1 MTLNHNL
8 HYGGT
13 EIEEKYEHSK
23 RFRVGICVRNNA
35 NRCSGEPDA
44 REAEMSDYPLST
56 VLLDGRT
63 RINLVNVASGVLLA
77 LAILGLLIG

>member
-1 MTLNHNL
+1 
-8 HYGGT
+8 
-13 EIEEKYEHSK
+13 
-23 RFRVGICVRNNA
+23 
-35 NRCSGEPDA
+35 
-44 REAEMSDYPLST
+44 MSDYPLST